1 MAVRRARA
9 ESDAFGLLALEQP
22 VAGELREIV
31 SLIQIMAD
39 AERMCA
45 LAVHVAKIARMRH
58 PGHLLPAEVRAGFA
72 EMGKVANAMGDS
84 ANRALVS
91 HDPRTARLREE
102 DEVMDNLHRQ
112 LLSVLLDP
120 HWEHGVPAAVDLAL
134 LGRFYERFADH
145 AVEVGRR
152 VVFMV
157 TGALPPMR
165 TSAPTERRDTW
176 TASRRTVISF
186 AAPPETSAPPGIC
199 QPLDPAPGWLDLRP
213 GRVLYGSATPSAS
226 PSRLGVPGRPRSSP
240 RSQSPRARPPSPPG
254 QRLSCRCRRKLLGR
268 GTSTHA
274 FLWLAQ
280 TRRRARPDGKS
291 LPQQGVSSTFVPIFF
306 DYFVVSCLF
315 NSMSWV
321 SSSTTACATTL
332 VASAARAAGVPG
344 PAVVELSMSLSRRSM
359 RREISACAGMSS
371 RSKSLNALNTGSLN
385 VTVVSS

>member
-31 SLIQIMAD
+31 SSIQIMAD

-58 PGHLLPAEVRAGFA
+58 PGHLLPAEVRACFA
-72 EMGKVANAMGDS
+72 EMGKVAIAMGDS
-84 ANRALVS
+84 ANQALVS

-102 DEVMDNLHRQ
+102 DEVMDNLHWQ

-120 HWEHGVPAAVDLAL
+120 HWEHGVPAAVDVAL

-165 TSAPTERRDTW
+165 TSAPTERRTPG
-176 TASRRTVISF
+176 R
-186 AAPPETSAPPGIC
+186 PPGAWRSRSLRRPKRPHRPGFAN
-199 QPLDPAPGWLDLRP
+199 PLDPAPGWLDLRP
-213 GRVLYGSATPSAS
+213 GRVLHGSATPSAS
-226 PSRLGVPGRPRSSP
+226 PSRLGVPGGPRSSP

-254 QRLSCRCRRKLLGR
+254 RRLVLSVSAKVVGAWDVDPVHSY
-268 GTSTHA
+268 G
-274 FLWLAQ
+274 W
-280 TRRRARPDGKS
+280 RRRGVGLDWMENPCPSKGFRPHSFPFS
-291 LPQQGVSSTFVPIFF
+291 LIT
-306 DYFVVSCLF
+306 
-315 NSMSWV
+315 
-321 SSSTTACATTL
+321 SSSVVFSTL
-332 VASAARAAGVPG
+332 
-344 PAVVELSMSLSRRSM
+344 
-359 RREISACAGMSS
+359 
-371 RSKSLNALNTGSLN
+371 
-385 VTVVSS
+385 